1 MASQLSKH
9 LKEKNAYFALILAV
23 KNGGILIFIS
33 LAHLPKHY
41 IILLVRIVA
50 SLFLLMEIQ
59 IESIVVI
66 NAISIAVIT
75 GKCQMDNNV
84 FNSELQFQISLAIA
98 KSLAKQNLL
107 TDEEFNKFKT
117 LLLQEYAPPIS
128 LLTENIG

>member
-1 MASQLSKH
+1 
-9 LKEKNAYFALILAV
+9 
-23 KNGGILIFIS
+23 
-33 LAHLPKHY
+33 
-41 IILLVRIVA
+41 
-50 SLFLLMEIQ
+50 MEIQ

>member
-1 MASQLSKH
+1 
-9 LKEKNAYFALILAV
+9 
-23 KNGGILIFIS
+23 
-33 LAHLPKHY
+33 
-41 IILLVRIVA
+41 
-50 SLFLLMEIQ
+50 
-59 IESIVVI
+59 
-66 NAISIAVIT
+66 
-75 GKCQMDNNV
+75 MDNNV

>member
-1 MASQLSKH
+1 MESQLSKYQ
-9 LKEKNAYFALILAV
+9 KEKSAYFALILVAR
-23 KNGGILIFIS
+23 NGGILTFIS

-41 IILLVRIVA
+41 IILPARIVA
-50 SLFLLMEIQ
+50 NNFLLMEIQ
-59 IESIVVI
+59 IESIVAI

-75 GKCQMDNNV
+75 GKYQMDNDL
-84 FNSELQFQISLAIA
+84 FNSELQFQMSLAIA

-117 LLLQEYAPPIS
+117 LLLQKYAPLIS